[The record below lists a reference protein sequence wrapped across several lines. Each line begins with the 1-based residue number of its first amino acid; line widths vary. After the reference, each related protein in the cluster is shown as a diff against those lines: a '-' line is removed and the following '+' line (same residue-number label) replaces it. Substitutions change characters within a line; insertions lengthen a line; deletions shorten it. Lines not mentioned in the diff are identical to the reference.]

1 MEDFEDLLAKSVK
14 THGHLCPGQVLG
26 VRMSILGLRLI
37 GIIDPRGED
46 RKHLYVIVE
55 IDRCATDAIQSVTG
69 CSLGK
74 RTLRWLDH
82 GIMAAT
88 FVNLATGRAVRIVG
102 LEESRTRAL
111 TYCTT
116 PESKYERQIA
126 AYKIMPDEELFAIQQ
141 VTVDIPPERLPGKPL
156 QRVQCQQC
164 GEWVQD
170 RREVLRD
177 GIPLCRNCGDPRYF
191 TVNELLNNI

>member
-1 MEDFEDLLAKSVK
+1 MESFENLLEKSVK
-14 THGHLCPGQVLG
+14 NHGHLCPGQVLG
-26 VRMSILGLRLI
+26 VRMSMLGLRLI
-37 GIIDPRGED
+37 GIDDPYGEE

-88 FVNLATGRAVRIVG
+88 FVNLATGSAVRIVG
-102 LEESRTRAL
+102 LEESRTLAMA
-111 TYCTT
+111 YCTT
-116 PESKYERQIA
+116 LGSKHERQIA
-126 AYKIMPDEELFAIQQ
+126 AYRIMSDEELFAIQR
-141 VTVDIPPERLPGKPL
+141 VDVAIPAERLPGKPL
-156 QRVQCQQC
+156 QRVQCRQC

-170 RREVLRD
+170 GRQVMRD
-177 GIPLCRNCGDPRYF
+177 QIALCRNCSGIRYF
-191 TVNELLNNI
+191 TVHD